1 MRKLALALLISLCI
15 ASPSIAN
22 DKALHALAGGLV
34 SYVAEEDGLLAS
46 AIVGALK
53 EGYDELSGGEFDPMD
68 LLATIGGGAVVQ
80 LVRYGHLRLSDS
92 TLRTLFWVSS
102 SLSLSWASHQQA
114 NGMHEINPALTAL
127 FGEHPSDG
135 QMMALNVGYGLGTEY
150 LYRRNPTLARWL
162 WGAGTAMALF
172 WMASDYN
179 DGIDRPERTYRI
191 SFKVA
196 EW

>member
-1 MRKLALALLISLCI
+1 MRRLLIALLISLTLTTT
-15 ASPSIAN
+15 AYAN
-22 DKALHALAGGLV
+22 DKALHALAGGFV

-53 EGYDELSGGEFDPMD
+53 EGYDELNGGDADPMD

-92 TLRTLFWVSS
+92 TLRALFWVSS
-102 SLSLSWASHQQA
+102 SLSLSWVSHQQA

-135 QMMALNVGYGLGTEY
+135 QMMALNVGYGL
-150 LYRRNPTLARWL
+150 
-162 WGAGTAMALF
+162 
-172 WMASDYN
+172 
-179 DGIDRPERTYRI
+179 
-191 SFKVA
+191 
-196 EW
+196 